1 LAHAIQ
7 ASTSIGLLSHTA
19 IRTLLKVT
27 ADIYFTKAHEHRA
40 SSSTLPNM
48 LRIRAGEIK
57 GPPDTSANMSK
68 HRKNI
73 LPQSGAELRP
83 HGETSSF
90 GIAESD
96 VRKRGGV
103 MLPLTPSTNE

>member
-1 LAHAIQ
+1 
-7 ASTSIGLLSHTA
+7 
-19 IRTLLKVT
+19 
-27 ADIYFTKAHEHRA
+27 
-40 SSSTLPNM
+40 
-48 LRIRAGEIK
+48 
-57 GPPDTSANMSK
+57 MSK